1 MHMPRIF
8 TTPVMSGYAYS
19 GCSSAEYKETVCNS
33 IMTNSRP
40 YAACLQAIRQCM
52 LELRDTFV
60 KLRGVDVVFA
70 AADKIDSINSCITAA
85 EGASSAEPGVLYSL
99 INRLY
104 DALQDCI
111 TAQCNK
117 EVPLFM
123 DQDFIKRKAHL
134 QIGKACAIIV
144 NVIAIVNCCARTIAT
159 RFTGAVSSER
169 RDGSASHTV
178 TALSAYC
185 YVKFSALSR
194 CLNSS
199 LDSEET
205 ENIKAILRV
214 VRHNIELCSKV
225 AELVEPNTPRFFRHR
240 TEACLDSV
248 IDAIETSA
256 AACEAMVRNN
266 ESARLRLGLSRR
278 AMANFLY
285 YLEAYVEG
293 LGVHSFD
300 LRLKRE
306 RYRGGALV
314 HAVGGLFLMYRVYA
328 STGNVDHVVAGRIGH
343 CLQILCALYSR
354 RRELGAYRARKSFLD
369 MCHVYEE
376 INEHITEDALLIP
389 QIEVKWRNTALRY
402 LSVMMNICDKKY
414 GRYFNA
420 VEQTGAA
427 PSQPSTSG
435 LGSTSA
441 GVEGAQAIS
450 VPLRVLERIPIPYG
464 APWDQPSTSGM
475 GGTAGTGSQ
484 QASHIP
490 PHDPGMMPYSYA
502 QPSTSWD
509 QPSTSGLGS
518 AAGMGSQQASHIP
531 PHDPGMMPYS
541 YAQPS
546 TSWDQPSTSGLGSAA
561 GMGSQQASHIPPHD
575 PGMMPYSYAQ
585 PSTSWDQPS
594 TSGLGSA
601 AGMGS
606 QQASHIP
613 PHDPGMMPYSYAQPS
628 TLWDQPSTSGLGSA
642 AGMGSQQAS
651 HIPPHDPGMMPYS
664 YAQPSTSWDQPST
677 SGLGSA
683 AGMGSQQAS
692 HIPPHDPGMMP
703 YSYAQPST
711 SWDQPSTSGL
721 GSAAGMGSQQAS
733 HIPPHD
739 PGMMPYSYAQPSTSW
754 DQPSTSG
761 LGSAAGMGSQ
771 QASHIPPHDPG
782 MMPYSYAQ
790 PSTSWDQPSTSWDQ
804 PSTSGLGGTAGQG
817 AQLVPPPPSYSTTC
831 PRECSLSI

>member
-1 MHMPRIF
+1 MPRIF

-40 YAACLQAIRQCM
+40 YAECLQAIRQCM
-52 LELRDTFV
+52 LELRNTFGELLGLDGAFEENVSRIDDFVGCIDTESS
-60 KLRGVDVVFA
+60 RD
-70 AADKIDSINSCITAA
+70 ADPTAQ
-85 EGASSAEPGVLYSL
+85 EQILDDL
-99 INRLY
+99 IPKLY
-104 DALQDCI
+104 DMLYDCI
-111 TAQCNK
+111 TADCNRDV
-117 EVPLFM
+117 EQFTPGLM
-123 DQDFIKRKAHL
+123 GRRTHL
-134 QIGKACAIIV
+134 QIAKACAIIV
-144 NVIAIVNCCARTIAT
+144 NVIAIVNCCARTVAT

-225 AELVEPNTPRFFRHR
+225 AELVEHSTPRCFRHR

-248 IDAIETSA
+248 IDAVETSA

-266 ESARLRLGLSRR
+266 ESARLRLGLSRK
-278 AMANFLY
+278 AMANFRY
-285 YLEAYVEG
+285 YLEAYEG
-293 LGVHSFD
+293 LGVHSFY
-300 LRLKRE
+300 LRLKQE
-306 RYRGGALV
+306 GYTGALV

-343 CLQILCALYSR
+343 CLRILCALYSR
-354 RRELGAYRARKSFLD
+354 RRESGVYRARKSFLD
-369 MCHVYEE
+369 MCSVYEE
-376 INEHITEDALLIP
+376 INENITEGALLRP
-389 QIEVKWRNTALRY
+389 QIEVKWRKTVLRY
-402 LSVMMNICDKKY
+402 LSVMMNICNKKY

-441 GVEGAQAIS
+441 GVGGPQASSVPLRVLERIPIPYGAPWDQPSTSGLGSASAGVGGSQASYMPPHYPGSTPYSYAQPSTSGLGGTGSRVGGPQASS

-518 AAGMGSQQASHIP
+518 ASAGVGGSQASYMPPHYPGSTPYSYAQPSTSGLGGTGSRVGGPQASSVPLRVLERIPIPYGAPWDQPSTSGMGGTAGTGSQQASHIP
-531 PHDPGMMPYS
+531 PHDQGIMPYS

-546 TSWDQPSTSGLGSAA
+546 TSWDQPSISGLGSASSMLEEA
-561 GMGSQQASHIPPHD
+561 QVSSHRPRT
-575 PGMMPYSYAQ
+575 
-585 PSTSWDQPS
+585 PSDDSE
-594 TSGLGSA
+594 
-601 AGMGS
+601 
-606 QQASHIP
+606 
-613 PHDPGMMPYSYAQPS
+613 
-628 TLWDQPSTSGLGSA
+628 
-642 AGMGSQQAS
+642 
-651 HIPPHDPGMMPYS
+651 
-664 YAQPSTSWDQPST
+664 
-677 SGLGSA
+677 
-683 AGMGSQQAS
+683 
-692 HIPPHDPGMMP
+692 
-703 YSYAQPST
+703 
-711 SWDQPSTSGL
+711 
-721 GSAAGMGSQQAS
+721 
-733 HIPPHD
+733 
-739 PGMMPYSYAQPSTSW
+739 
-754 DQPSTSG
+754 
-761 LGSAAGMGSQ
+761 
-771 QASHIPPHDPG
+771 
-782 MMPYSYAQ
+782 
-790 PSTSWDQPSTSWDQ
+790 
-804 PSTSGLGGTAGQG
+804 
-817 AQLVPPPPSYSTTC
+817 PPSKQA
-831 PRECSLSI
+831 RRA

>member
-1 MHMPRIF
+1 MHTPRIF

-40 YAACLQAIRQCM
+40 YAECLQAIRQCM
-52 LELRDTFV
+52 LELRNTFGELLGLDGAFEENVSRIDDFVGCIDTESS
-60 KLRGVDVVFA
+60 RD
-70 AADKIDSINSCITAA
+70 ADPTAQ
-85 EGASSAEPGVLYSL
+85 EQILDDL
-99 INRLY
+99 IPKLY
-104 DALQDCI
+104 DMLYDCI
-111 TAQCNK
+111 TADCNRDV
-117 EVPLFM
+117 EQFTPGLM
-123 DQDFIKRKAHL
+123 GRRTHL
-134 QIGKACAIIV
+134 QIAKACAIIV
-144 NVIAIVNCCARTIAT
+144 NVIAIVNCCARTVAT

-225 AELVEPNTPRFFRHR
+225 AELVEHSTPRCFRHR

-248 IDAIETSA
+248 IDAVETSA

-266 ESARLRLGLSRR
+266 ESARLRLGLSRK
-278 AMANFLY
+278 AMANFRY
-285 YLEAYVEG
+285 YLEAYDEG
-293 LGVHSFD
+293 LGVHSFY
-300 LRLKRE
+300 LRLKQE
-306 RYRGGALV
+306 GYTGALV

-343 CLQILCALYSR
+343 CLRILCALYSR
-354 RRELGAYRARKSFLD
+354 RRESGVYRARKSFLD
-369 MCHVYEE
+369 MCSVYEE
-376 INEHITEDALLIP
+376 INENITEGALLRP
-389 QIEVKWRNTALRY
+389 QIEVKWRKTVLRY
-402 LSVMMNICDKKY
+402 LSVMMNICNKKY

-441 GVEGAQAIS
+441 GVGGPQASS

-518 AAGMGSQQASHIP
+518 ASAGVGGSQASYMPPHYPGSTPYSYAQPSTSGLGGTGSRVGGPQASSVPLRVLERIPIPYGAPWDQPSTSGMGGTAGTGSQQASHIP

-546 TSWDQPSTSGLGSAA
+546 TSWDQPSISGLGSASSMLEEA
-561 GMGSQQASHIPPHD
+561 QVSSHRPRT
-575 PGMMPYSYAQ
+575 
-585 PSTSWDQPS
+585 PSDDSE
-594 TSGLGSA
+594 
-601 AGMGS
+601 
-606 QQASHIP
+606 
-613 PHDPGMMPYSYAQPS
+613 
-628 TLWDQPSTSGLGSA
+628 
-642 AGMGSQQAS
+642 
-651 HIPPHDPGMMPYS
+651 
-664 YAQPSTSWDQPST
+664 
-677 SGLGSA
+677 
-683 AGMGSQQAS
+683 
-692 HIPPHDPGMMP
+692 
-703 YSYAQPST
+703 
-711 SWDQPSTSGL
+711 
-721 GSAAGMGSQQAS
+721 
-733 HIPPHD
+733 
-739 PGMMPYSYAQPSTSW
+739 
-754 DQPSTSG
+754 
-761 LGSAAGMGSQ
+761 
-771 QASHIPPHDPG
+771 
-782 MMPYSYAQ
+782 
-790 PSTSWDQPSTSWDQ
+790 
-804 PSTSGLGGTAGQG
+804 
-817 AQLVPPPPSYSTTC
+817 PPSKQA
-831 PRECSLSI
+831 RRA